1 MIYISK
7 LNDKKKDFNELKIW
21 ETRLSKG
28 FIFFYKG
35 KNYYISSIKKILKN
49 PQISIWIKTLN

>member
-7 LNDKKKDFNELKIW
+7 LNDKKKYFNELKILR

-49 PQISIWIKTLN
+49 PQISI